1 MRIIGC
7 DLHSRQ
13 QTLAMLNVDTG
24 KVEESVLSHE
34 GNKVRQYYETLPRP
48 VRVGIE
54 ATGSMQWFLELME
67 ELGVECLVGHPGKIR
82 AQEPR
87 KQKNDRRD
95 ALLLLRLLMDNRFP
109 TIWMPSVEQRDLRA
123 LLQHRHQWVRI
134 RVRIQ
139 NALQAIATE
148 SRLATWEQVV
158 EPGWT
163 RGAAGAGVAPA
174 YPSPPQRAAGVISA
188 PAEKNR
194 GPGPGDG

>member
-1 MRIIGC
+1 
-7 DLHSRQ
+7 
-13 QTLAMLNVDTG
+13 
-24 KVEESVLSHE
+24 
-34 GNKVRQYYETLPRP
+34 
-48 VRVGIE
+48 
-54 ATGSMQWFLELME
+54 MQWFLELME

-163 RGAAGAGVAPA
+163 RGAAGDGVAPA
-174 YPSPPQRAAGVISA
+174 YPSPPRTPAGKATTGGIDKTRHRPTALSMARSRRAGGASG
-188 PAEKNR
+188 
-194 GPGPGDG
+194 